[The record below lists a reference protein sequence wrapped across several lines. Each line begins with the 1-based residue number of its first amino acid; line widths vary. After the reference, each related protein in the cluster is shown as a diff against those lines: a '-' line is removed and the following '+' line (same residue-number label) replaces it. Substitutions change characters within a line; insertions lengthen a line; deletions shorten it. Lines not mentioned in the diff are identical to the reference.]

1 LEMDGLP
8 FISELSFLI
17 LLIVVLAV
25 VSIAL
30 SVISLLLVR
39 SAARKMVSPPQPVA
53 PSVAAPPAPPPT
65 PSRPAAPKHAVPRP
79 GVAAKPAAKAEVKP
93 APLPPR
99 PLESL
104 EIKPAEAGEEFGFAS
119 LEEVASMLGLK
130 SVILLNQSGIPI
142 DSYNVGEDDRVAA
155 SVADFIS
162 LVRRLNPGFSYM
174 VSEGD
179 ERIMLFLVG
188 RIGESEVYALTVG
201 GGSEFGVEDVR
212 DLLRA
217 YLSESLG
224 RFK

>member
-1 LEMDGLP
+1 MPKPG
-8 FISELSFLI
+8 
-17 LLIVVLAV
+17 
-25 VSIAL
+25 
-30 SVISLLLVR
+30 
-39 SAARKMVSPPQPVA
+39 AATKA
-53 PSVAAPPAPPPT
+53 T
-65 PSRPAAPKHAVPRP
+65 
-79 GVAAKPAAKAEVKP
+79 AKAEVKP
-93 APLPPR
+93 APPPPR

-119 LEEVASMLGLK
+119 LEEVASMLGIK

-179 ERIMLFLVG
+179 QRAMLFLVG

-201 GGSEFGVEDVR
+201 GGSEFGVEEVR

>member
-1 LEMDGLP
+1 MDGLP

-93 APLPPR
+93 APPPPR